1 MNVKNLKRILN
12 ILNPQPLIGGLE
24 VGDADLKFL
33 LIKGGDFISTS
44 VKLPVGTIVDGKIKD
59 KENFKAGLLKLHS
72 QITLKNKK
80 KIYAVLN
87 ISDVNI
93 YAQTFNLPAAAGNN
107 IEEAARLNLQM
118 ISPTDFSTVY
128 ADWQKIG
135 EIDID
140 GGQLEILGA
149 FTNRQIVDDYVE
161 CLKETNFV
169 VAAVEFS
176 SLAISRLVQE
186 SSGNPLLLLRL
197 DAGGL
202 SFSLIKN
209 NNLYFNRFVSWPTTE
224 GRSIS
229 LSVLREL
236 IVRETQRVLN
246 FAGKY
251 FPQDQIKDILLIAPA
266 LEDKISQ
273 IITENFS
280 VSSRRLTL
288 ESAKLDKNLLALTPD
303 WFGVLGSA
311 LRGLTPRAKDIFI
324 SLASVGTEEEFRQ
337 HRVINFVKIWRN
349 IILTSLSFILM
360 TFIAVDIFLAKT
372 AGSLNNQI
380 ANLTNQP
387 AQETF
392 NKIEEEAKNF
402 NIKVDLALKAKSQV
416 SDWAPF
422 LEKIKNLTGEEIIID
437 RIFIQSKEAPILF
450 NGRAASEKAII
461 DFKTVLE
468 KEPEFKEINLSLTSI
483 APTADGK
490 FQFSITFKY
499 NDFVQKSDP
508 KRK

>member
-1 MNVKNLKRILN
+1 MFNFRKFFNVI
-12 ILNPQPLIGGLE
+12 NPQPLIGGLE
-24 VGDADLKFL
+24 VGDSDLKFL
-33 LIKGGDFISTS
+33 LVKGSNFVSTS
-44 VKLPVGTIVDGKIKD
+44 VKLPVGTIIEGKIKD
-59 KENFKAGLLKLHS
+59 KESFKASLLKLHS
-72 QITLKNKK
+72 QITPKQKK

-87 ISDVNI
+87 ISDADV
-93 YAQTFNLPAAAGNN
+93 YTQTFNLPAAAAGNL
-107 IEEAARLNLQM
+107 EEAARLNLQM

-149 FTNRQIVDDYVE
+149 FANRQIIDDYVE

-176 SLAISRLVQE
+176 SLAISRLVSKSE
-186 SSGNPLLLLRL
+186 NGNPFILFRL

-209 NNLYFNRFVSWPTTE
+209 NNLYFNRFVSWPATE
-224 GRSIS
+224 ERSIS
-229 LSVLREL
+229 LGALKDL

-246 FAGKY
+246 FAGKF

-273 IITENFS
+273 IIAENFS
-280 VSSRRLTL
+280 VSSRRFTL
-288 ESAKLDKNLLALTPD
+288 ESTKMSSD
-303 WFGVLGSA
+303 WFGVFGSA
-311 LRGLTPRAKDIFI
+311 SRGLTSRAKDIFI
-324 SLASVGTEEEFRQ
+324 SLASVGTEEEFRR
-337 HRVINFVKIWRN
+337 HRIINFIKIWRN
-349 IILTSLSFILM
+349 IILTSFSFVLM
-360 TFIAVDIFLAKT
+360 IFIAADIFLAKT
-372 AGSLNNQI
+372 VGSLNNQI

-387 AQETF
+387 DQNVF
-392 NKIEEEAKNF
+392 NKIEEDAKNF
-402 NIKVDLALKAKSQV
+402 NAKIELALKAKNQV

-422 LEKIKNLTGEEIIID
+422 LEKIKNLTGGEIEID
-437 RIFIQSKEAPILF
+437 RIFIQSKDAPILF

-468 KEPEFKEINLSLTSI
+468 KEPEFKEINLPLAGI
-483 APTADGK
+483 VPTVDGK
-490 FQFSITFKY
+490 FQFSITFEYVKL
-499 NDFVQKSDP
+499 
-508 KRK
+508 